1 MAPSVGA
8 RPATYNGPNRRSAVT
23 RPQGDAEVCCAPAMH
38 LRRVHIRNVRSIAEL
53 TWELP
58 PEVSGAGWHVIL
70 GDNGSG
76 KSSFLRSIALALVGP
91 MEAVGLR
98 QSWDEWIRTGSDE
111 ATIELVIGLP
121 GENSSSPRSG
131 TGFPVGVVLRRAS
144 SAIEESKSTI
154 DRTEDTIQSRTLRNI
169 WASGPVGG
177 WFSASYGPFRRFTGG
192 DQELEKLYI
201 SQPRLARHLSVFG
214 EAVALTEAL
223 SWLQSLKFKQLEDSL
238 KQPDNNHEG
247 DLLTA
252 IIAFVNQPGF
262 LPHEV
267 RLRDVTSKGVDF
279 VDANGFKVP
288 VQELSDGYR
297 SVLSMTFEL
306 VRQMALAYGTAGL
319 FSVDHTQIIP
329 AGVVIVDE
337 IDAHLH
343 PSWQRTIGVWFRKH
357 FPNVQFIVSTHSPL
371 ICQAAEVGTVF
382 RLPRPGGDPSED
394 RGEMVTGLALKRL
407 LYGNVLDAYG
417 TGVFGDG
424 VTRSDSGQE
433 KLERLAELNTLELVG
448 ALSDEQRQA
457 QAELR
462 EILPTESSVTQP

>member
-1 MAPSVGA
+1 
-8 RPATYNGPNRRSAVT
+8 
-23 RPQGDAEVCCAPAMH
+23 MH
-38 LRRVHIRNVRSIAEL
+38 LRRVYIHNVRSIAEL
-53 TWELP
+53 TWELAP
-58 PEVSGAGWHVIL
+58 DASGPGWHVIL

-91 MEAVGLR
+91 WEAAGLR
-98 QSWDEWIRTGSDE
+98 QSWDEWIRTGADQAE
-111 ATIELVIGLP
+111 IELLITLRTDAVVAGAGLP
-121 GENSSSPRSG
+121 AKIVLHRRSN
-131 TGFPVGVVLRRAS
+131 
-144 SAIEESKSTI
+144 AIDESKVIDAPEASRWLRGLWGPGAAGGSTK
-154 DRTEDTIQSRTLRNI
+154 
-169 WASGPVGG
+169 GG
-177 WFSASYGPFRRFTGG
+177 WFCASYGPFRRFTGG

-214 EAVALTEAL
+214 EAFALTEAL
-223 SWLQSLKFKQLEDSL
+223 SWLQSLKFKQLEGDS
-238 KQPDNNHEG
+238 EG
-247 DLLTA
+247 DLLLP
-252 IIAFVNQPGF
+252 ILAFVNQPGF

-279 VDANGFKVP
+279 VDASGFEMP
-288 VQELSDGYR
+288 VQDLSDGYR

-306 VRQMALAYGTAGL
+306 VRQMALTYGAAGL
-319 FSVDHTQIIP
+319 FSADHTQVVQP
-329 AGVVIVDE
+329 GVVIVDE

-382 RLPRPGGDPSED
+382 RLPQPGADPSRD

-433 KLERLAELNTLELVG
+433 KLERLAELNMRELTG
-448 ALSDEQRQA
+448 SLTDDEKQA

-462 EILPTESSVTQP
+462 EILPTEASVTSRHDPAA

>member
-1 MAPSVGA
+1 MPF
-8 RPATYNGPNRRSAVT
+8 
-23 RPQGDAEVCCAPAMH
+23 E
-38 LRRVHIRNVRSIAEL
+38 I
-53 TWELP
+53 
-58 PEVSGAGWHVIL
+58 
-70 GDNGSG
+70 
-76 KSSFLRSIALALVGP
+76 
-91 MEAVGLR
+91 
-98 QSWDEWIRTGSDE
+98 
-111 ATIELVIGLP
+111 
-121 GENSSSPRSG
+121 
-131 TGFPVGVVLRRAS
+131 VLRRGWHGV
-144 SAIEESKSTI
+144 E
-154 DRTEDTIQSRTLRNI
+154 SRTDYPDPGL
-169 WASGPVGG
+169 WDFDAPAG
-177 WFSASYGPFRRFTGG
+177 WFCASYGPFRRFTGG

-223 SWLQSLKFKQLEDSL
+223 SWLQSLKFKQLEGNS
-238 KQPDNNHEG
+238 EG
-247 DLLTA
+247 DLLSP
-252 IIAFVNQPGF
+252 IVAFVNQPGF

-279 VDANGFKVP
+279 IDANGFKVP

-306 VRQMALAYGTAGL
+306 VRQMALAYGVAGL
-319 FSVDHTQIIP
+319 FSVDNTQVIP

-371 ICQAAEVGTVF
+371 ICQAAEVGSVF
-382 RLPRPGGDPSED
+382 RLPQPGADPSDD

-417 TGVFGDG
+417 TGVFGEG

-433 KLERLAELNTLELVG
+433 KLERLAELNTQELIRS
-448 ALSDEQRQA
+448 LSDDEKQA

-462 EILPTESSVTQP
+462 EILPTETSVTSPHDPVA

>member
-1 MAPSVGA
+1 
-8 RPATYNGPNRRSAVT
+8 
-23 RPQGDAEVCCAPAMH
+23 MH

-53 TWELP
+53 VWELP
-58 PEVSGAGWHVIL
+58 PDVSGAGWHVIL

-76 KSSFLRSIALALVGP
+76 KSSLLRSIALSLVGTA
-91 MEAVGLR
+91 EAAGLR
-98 QSWDEWIRTGSDE
+98 QPWDEWVRTGYNE
-111 ATIELVIGLP
+111 ATIELEIDPPGNNRVAHGAGRSSAVI
-121 GENSSSPRSG
+121 
-131 TGFPVGVVLRRAS
+131 PVRTILRRNANGHAATVQTTAS
-144 SAIEESKSTI
+144 HTRR
-154 DRTEDTIQSRTLRNI
+154 DL
-169 WASGPVGG
+169 WGPGTAGG

-192 DQELEKLYI
+192 DKDLEKLYA
-201 SQPRLARHLSVFG
+201 SQPKLARHLSVFG

-223 SWLQSLKFKQLEDSL
+223 SWLQNLKFKQLEHN
-238 KQPDNNHEG
+238 QEG
-247 DLLTA
+247 DLLPL
-252 IIAFVNQPGF
+252 IFSFVNQPGF

-267 RLRDVTSKGVDF
+267 RLQEVTSKGVDF

-288 VQELSDGYR
+288 VQDLSDGYR

-306 VRQMALAYGTAGL
+306 VRQMALAYGAAGL
-319 FSVDHTQIIP
+319 FSDDTTQIIQP
-329 AGVVIVDE
+329 GVVIVDE

-343 PSWQRTIGVWFRKH
+343 PSWQRTIGVWFRRH

-382 RLPRPGGDPSED
+382 RLPQPGADASED
-394 RGEMVTGLALKRL
+394 RGEMVIGLARKRL

-433 KLERLAELNTLELVG
+433 KLERLAELNMQELVG
-448 ALSDEQRQA
+448 SLSEAEKQA

-462 EILPTESSVTQP
+462 EILPTEASVTSPHDPAA

>member
-1 MAPSVGA
+1 
-8 RPATYNGPNRRSAVT
+8 
-23 RPQGDAEVCCAPAMH
+23 MH
-38 LRRVHIRNVRSIAEL
+38 LRRVHIRNVRSIDEL

-58 PEVSGAGWHVIL
+58 PEFSGPGWHVIL

-91 MEAVGLR
+91 LESAGLR
-98 QSWDEWIRTGSDE
+98 QTWEDWI
-111 ATIELVIGLP
+111 
-121 GENSSSPRSG
+121 RSG
-131 TGFPVGVVLRRAS
+131 TNQAIIDLAIGTQEVSRLSDNPALEPSSRIAWQIMLRRDPVVGATWTQS
-144 SAIEESKSTI
+144 ST
-154 DRTEDTIQSRTLRNI
+154 
-169 WASGPVGG
+169 SGVRRSQELTS

-192 DQELEKLYI
+192 DKELERLYT
-201 SQPRLARHLSVFG
+201 SQPSLARHLSVFD
-214 EAVALTEAL
+214 ESVALTEPL
-223 SWLQSLKFKQLEDSL
+223 SWLQSLKFKQLERSE
-238 KQPDNNHEG
+238 EG
-247 DLLTA
+247 ALLA
-252 IIAFVNQPGF
+252 PIIEFINQPGF

-267 RLRDVTSKGVDF
+267 RLADVTSKGVEF
-279 VDANGFKVP
+279 VDASGFKVP

-306 VRQMALAYGTAGL
+306 VRQMALRYDTTKL
-319 FSVDHTQIIP
+319 FSADRTQILRPGI
-329 AGVVIVDE
+329 VIIDE

-343 PSWQRTIGVWFRKH
+343 PSWQRTIGVWYRKH

-371 ICQAAEVGTVF
+371 ICQAAEVGSVF
-382 RLPRPGGDPSED
+382 RLPQPGTDPAED

-433 KLERLAELNTLELVG
+433 KLERLAELNTRELVTS
-448 ALSDEQRQA
+448 LSDEEKQT

-462 EILPTESSVTQP
+462 EILPTEAVTAEPHDPAA